1 MIKISTT
8 FIFIFSV
15 KWQEPQ
21 VTKLSSG
28 YKVYSS
34 PPPGSGAIT
43 ESIIKMF
50 DNFGFGAKQRSDK
63 DVYLKL
69 LECFK
74 FAYAQRSKLG
84 DPYNSP
90 YQSEIEKVSSYVGNE
105 TIFCYSCIM
114 LRIFV

>member
-1 MIKISTT
+1 
-8 FIFIFSV
+8 
-15 KWQEPQ
+15 
-21 VTKLSSG
+21 
-28 YKVYSS
+28 VYSS

-50 DNFGFGAKQRSDK
+50 DNFGFSAKQRSDK

-84 DPYNSP
+84 DPFNSP
-90 YQSEIEKVSSYVGNE
+90 YQYEIEKVNSYGMKPLV
-105 TIFCYSCIM
+105 IRVAY
-114 LRIFV
+114 

>member
-1 MIKISTT
+1 MKNDFSHNELNKILIKTVILNKRRTT
-8 FIFIFSV
+8 FLFLFSV
-15 KWQEPQ
+15 KWQQPQ
-21 VTKLSSG
+21 VTRLSNG

-50 DNFGFGAKQRSDK
+50 DSFGFSTKRSSEK

-90 YQSEIEKVSSYVGNE
+90 YQYEIEKVS
-105 TIFCYSCIM
+105 
-114 LRIFV
+114 